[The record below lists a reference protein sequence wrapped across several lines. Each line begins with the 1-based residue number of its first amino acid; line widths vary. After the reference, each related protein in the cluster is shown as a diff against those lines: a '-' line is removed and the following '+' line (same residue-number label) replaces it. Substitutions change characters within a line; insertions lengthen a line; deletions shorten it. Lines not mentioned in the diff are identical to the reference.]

1 MRSLLKFLRN
11 AFLFVGVIVLMLL
24 LTIAALMRPD
34 IPLERLIPDY
44 TDHTSRFL
52 DIDGMQVHIRDE
64 GEGPAL
70 LLVHGTFAS
79 LHTWDGWTQA
89 FADSFRVVRLDLP
102 GFGLTGPHP
111 YNDYST
117 RATMYLVESIRREL
131 GIESWSVAGNS
142 LGGRVALDYARHFPE
157 HTDRVILLNAAAGY
171 VPPPASEETN
181 DAADAADTT
190 DHESGAENTTVASPT
205 TGLSAPS
212 EAGDTGIAATIG
224 QNDTQT
230 NIPATQGPSPGNE
243 AAPETNSSPQSGSSS
258 GAFERNNP
266 DAPAASS
273 SAEPA
278 QRPMALRLLG
288 NPRARNILAVA
299 TPKAVIS
306 RSLSEVYAEEERISE
321 ETVQRYY
328 DMLRREGNR
337 QSFLTRNEGSRRD
350 ASTLP
355 ELPEPRRLTEL
366 NLPVLIMWGEQDTW
380 IRVSLGRRLHQAMP
394 GSHLIVYEDA
404 GHVPMEELPVRSAAD
419 ARRFL
424 SGAMD

>member
-11 AFLFVGVIVLMLL
+11 AFLFIGVIVLMLL

-52 DIDGMQVHIRDE
+52 EIDGMQVHIRDE

-89 FADSFRVVRLDLP
+89 LSDSFRVVRLDLP

-111 YNDYST
+111 DNDYST
-117 RATMYLVESIRREL
+117 RATMYLVESLRQEL
-131 GIESWSVAGNS
+131 GIDSWSVAGNS
-142 LGGRVALDYARHFPE
+142 LGGRVALDYARYFPE
-157 HTDRVILLNAAAGY
+157 RTERVILLNAAAGY
-171 VPPPASEETN
+171 VPPPAASAELGAASSSSQQTGTSESNTPETQ
-181 DAADAADTT
+181 T
-190 DHESGAENTTVASPT
+190 
-205 TGLSAPS
+205 PS
-212 EAGDTGIAATIG
+212 ENELGAASSTSQQTGTSES
-224 QNDTQT
+224 NTPETQT
-230 NIPATQGPSPGNE
+230 SSENE
-243 AAPETNSSPQSGSSS
+243 LGAASSISQQT

-266 DAPAASS
+266 DAPAPVVT
-273 SAEPA
+273 AEEPSR
-278 QRPMALRLLG
+278 RPLALRMLDK
-288 NPRARNILAVA
+288 PRVRNILAVA

-306 RSLSEVYAEEERISE
+306 RSLNEVYAVEERVSE

-337 QSFLTRNEGSRRD
+337 QSFLTRNEGPRRD
-350 ASTLP
+350 VSVLP
-355 ELPEPRRLTEL
+355 ELPESRRLGEL
-366 NLPVLIMWGEQDTW
+366 NLPVLIIWGEQDSW

-404 GHVPMEELPVRSAAD
+404 GHVPMEELPEQSASD

-424 SGAMD
+424 TGGMDVVE

>member
-1 MRSLLKFLRN
+1 MRALLKFLRN

-34 IPLERLIPDY
+34 IPLERLLPEY
-44 TDHTSRFL
+44 TDQTSRFL

-64 GEGPAL
+64 GAGPAL

-79 LHTWDGWTQA
+79 LHTWDGWTRA
-89 FADSFRVVRLDLP
+89 LSDSFRVIRLDLP

-117 RATMYLVESIRREL
+117 RATMYLVENLRQQL
-131 GIESWSVAGNS
+131 GVESWSVAGNS
-142 LGGRVALDYARHFPE
+142 LGGRVALDYARYFPE

-171 VPPPASEETN
+171 VP
-181 DAADAADTT
+181 AA
-190 DHESGAENTTVASPT
+190 
-205 TGLSAPS
+205 
-212 EAGDTGIAATIG
+212 AATSENEVAG
-224 QNDTQT
+224 NQNEQPTRTDSAE
-230 NIPATQGPSPGNE
+230 PVDGHDA
-243 AAPETNSSPQSGSSS
+243 AAPERATLSAITSQPGQQVTESEYGARETISNDRPNQEDT

-266 DAPAASS
+266 EAPAPQVTAE
-273 SAEPA
+273 SAG
-278 QRPMALRLLG
+278 QRPLALRLLAR
-288 NPRARNILAVA
+288 PRVRNILAVA

-306 RSLSEVYAEEERISE
+306 RSLSEVYADEERISE

-328 DMLRREGNR
+328 DMLRRDGNR
-337 QSFLTRNEGSRRD
+337 QSFLTRNEGARRD
-350 ASTLP
+350 VSVLP
-355 ELPEPRRLTEL
+355 ELPEPRRIGEL
-366 NLPVLIMWGEQDTW
+366 ERPILIMWGEQDTW

-404 GHVPMEELPVRSAAD
+404 GHVPMEELPERSAAD

-424 SGAMD
+424 RGEMD